1 MLSSRKTRFQW
12 SKQDRGSDVPL
23 FRSMSQHWHPTVR
36 AHAADAEDAVKVSS
50 SIVDP
55 HANSK
60 EAPTWTP
67 WLWVD

>member
-12 SKQDRGSDVPL
+12 SKQDRSNDSTL
-23 FRSMSQHWHPTVR
+23 FRSMAQHWHPTVR
-36 AHAADAEDAVKVSS
+36 THAADPNDAVKAPA
-50 SIVDP
+50 SILEP
-55 HANSK
+55 TAGSH

>member
-12 SKQDRGSDVPL
+12 GKQDRSNDPSL
-23 FRSMSQHWHPTVR
+23 FRSMAQHWHPTVR
-36 AHAADAEDAVKVSS
+36 THAADADDAVKVSS
-50 SIVDP
+50 PILDP
-55 HANSK
+55 NTTGN